1 MDFNEWNIIWSLSF
15 GVMAAIAVAGN
26 TITLVIFQKRQLHKR
41 PHFLLISLAVADL
54 LVGLLSIPLY
64 MTLHYDLYEGPV
76 VPATTKWVD
85 MFTGFTSIFT
95 LAVISLE
102 RMYAIG
108 WPFRHRA
115 LSSQSYIFAIAV
127 PWILAM
133 TTSSMAIIL
142 LYVVPK
148 PIMLI
153 ILLSVCLSAPI
164 LITCTA
170 YFVLWKKKSA
180 RLIPRQAQEARDLK
194 LAKTMGLIT
203 GAFLVTWLPFEFL
216 ILVYNLCNSCQDV
229 SPAIVF
235 IIKLLQFG
243 NSVINIVIYPV
254 KNEEY
259 RAVLVEMVSS
269 YRCLCRR
276 HQVGSS
282 ANVGVSIISL
292 ASIVDHTPR
301 WASDCQ
307 QTSRL

>member
-1 MDFNEWNIIWSLSF
+1 MNFNEWNIIWSLSF
-15 GVMAAIAVAGN
+15 GLMAAIPVAGN
-26 TITLVIFQKRQLHKR
+26 TVTLVIFLKRQLRKR

-76 VPATTKWVD
+76 VPATANWMD
-85 MFTGFTSIFT
+85 MFTGLTSIFT

-108 WPFRHRA
+108 WPFPHRA
-115 LSSQSYIFAIAV
+115 LSCQSYIFAIAI
-127 PWILAM
+127 PWILAL
-133 TTSSMAIIL
+133 TASSMAIVL

-148 PIMLI
+148 PIMLL

-164 LITCTA
+164 VITCTA
-170 YFVLWKKKSA
+170 YFVLWKKEST
-180 RLIPRQAQEARDLK
+180 RLIPRQAQEIRDLK
-194 LAKTMGLIT
+194 LAKTVGLIT
-203 GAFLVTWLPFEFL
+203 GAFLVTWLPFEYL
-216 ILVYNLCNSCQDV
+216 ILVYSLCNFCRDI

-259 RAVLVEMVSS
+259 RAALVEMVCS
-269 YRCLCRR
+269 YRCFCR
-276 HQVGSS
+276 
-282 ANVGVSIISL
+282 
-292 ASIVDHTPR
+292 
-301 WASDCQ
+301 
-307 QTSRL
+307 

>member
-1 MDFNEWNIIWSLSF
+1 MDFDEWNIIWSLSF

-26 TITLVIFQKRQLHKR
+26 TITLVIFLKRQLRKR

-76 VPATTKWVD
+76 VPVTAIWMD

-95 LAVISLE
+95 LAAISLE

-108 WPFRHRA
+108 WPFRHRV
-115 LSSQSYIFAIAV
+115 LNSQVYIFAVAI
-127 PWILAM
+127 PWILALIGASAVLVLQHVIRQRY
-133 TTSSMAIIL
+133 TLIIIL
-142 LYVVPK
+142 
-148 PIMLI
+148 
-153 ILLSVCLSAPI
+153 SVYLSAPI
-164 LITCTA
+164 AVSCTA
-170 YFVLWKKKSA
+170 YFVLWKKE
-180 RLIPRQAQEARDLK
+180 RYRMIPRQAQEVRDLK
-194 LAKTMGLIT
+194 LAKTVGLIT

-216 ILVYNLCNSCQDV
+216 VIVVNVCTSCRDV

-235 IIKLLQFG
+235 LIKLLHFG
-243 NSVINIVIYPV
+243 NSVVNIVIYPV

-259 RAVLVEMVSS
+259 RAALVEMVSS
-269 YRCLCRR
+269 YRCFCRR
-276 HQVGSS
+276 HQVGLSV
-282 ANVGVSIISL
+282 NVGASVISL

-301 WASDCQ
+301 RKSDCQ